1 MRIKLKVM
9 LLAMIPLIASGGL
22 IVMAQHQQE
31 QLLAQR
37 QEALVR
43 KAYIESARADL
54 RHFAALA
61 LSTLS
66 PLYNT
71 GRDDEEIKQQAM
83 RQLAAL
89 DYGSD
94 GYFFLYDFDGVNL
107 MHPRQPGLVG
117 RNLLKL
123 KDEFGGYPILAMR
136 DIARTGGGF
145 VDYSWNKPSTQDL
158 AAKIAY
164 VTPLPRWNW
173 WFGTGVY
180 VDDIDR
186 IVADLNH
193 ELAASTASTMRWIG
207 LIMGGGLLLIFGGGL
222 WLSLHELRMADAKL
236 TLMARQVVGS
246 QEAERAH
253 LSRELHDGTSQTLV
267 SIKLLTEAAMDRLPP
282 EQTITRAALGRAVD
296 RLTAALT
303 EVRGMSHR
311 LRPVMLDTLG
321 LSAALGQLADE
332 MWAHSDTRS
341 TVVVE
346 GEPFELPDDI
356 KTVLFRVTQEALTN
370 IQKHAGASRVA
381 LDLVFSKGGL
391 LLRVQDNGV
400 GFDTEA
406 VLRHPSQGIGLRNMR
421 ERLASID
428 GRLHVQSRPGAT
440 VVLAE
445 VPEAAIRR
453 FASV

>member
-1 MRIKLKVM
+1 MRLKLKVI
-9 LLAMIPLIASGGL
+9 LLAMFPLVASGGL

-43 KAYIESARADL
+43 SAYIEAARADL

-71 GRDDEEIKQQAM
+71 GRDDDEIKQQAM

-117 RNLLKL
+117 RNLLKM
-123 KDEFGGYPILAMR
+123 KDENGQYPIQMMR
-136 DIARTGGGF
+136 DIASTGGGF
-145 VDYSWNKPSTQDL
+145 IEYSWNKPWTQDL
-158 AAKIAY
+158 APKIAY

-186 IVADLNH
+186 VVADLNQA
-193 ELAASTASTMRWIG
+193 LAASTASTMRWIG
-207 LIMGGGLLLIFGGGL
+207 LIMGGGVLLIFGGGL
-222 WLSLHELRMADAKL
+222 WLSMHELRLADAKL
-236 TLMARQVVGS
+236 TLLARQVVGS
-246 QEAERAH
+246 QEAERAY

-267 SIKLLTEAAMDRLPP
+267 SIKLLTEAALDRLPA
-282 EQTITRAALGRAVD
+282 EDAVTRAALGRAVD
-296 RLTAALT
+296 RLTDALT

-332 MWAHSDTRS
+332 MWALSGTRFAME
-341 TVVVE
+341 VE

-370 IQKHAGASRVA
+370 IQKHAQASQVVLR
-381 LDLVFSKGGL
+381 LVFSKGGV
-391 LLRVQDNGV
+391 LLRVQDNGA

-406 VLRHPSQGIGLRNMR
+406 VLRHPSRGIGLRNMR
-421 ERLASID
+421 ERLGSID
-428 GRLHVQSRPGAT
+428 GRLEVQSRPGAT

-453 FASV
+453 FADA

>member
-1 MRIKLKVM
+1 MRLKLKVI
-9 LLAMIPLIASGGL
+9 LLAMFPLVASGGL

-43 KAYIESARADL
+43 SAYIEAARADL

-71 GRDDEEIKQQAM
+71 GRDDDEIKQQAM

-117 RNLLKL
+117 RNLLKM
-123 KDEFGGYPILAMR
+123 KDENGQYPIQMMR
-136 DIARTGGGF
+136 DIASTGGGF
-145 VDYSWNKPSTQDL
+145 IEYSWNKPSTQDL
-158 AAKIAY
+158 APKIAY

-186 IVADLNH
+186 VVADLNQA
-193 ELAASTASTMRWIG
+193 LAASTASTMRWIG
-207 LIMGGGLLLIFGGGL
+207 LIMGGGVLLIFGGGL
-222 WLSLHELRMADAKL
+222 WLSMHELRLADAKL
-236 TLMARQVVGS
+236 TLLARQVVGS
-246 QEAERAH
+246 QEAERAY

-267 SIKLLTEAAMDRLPP
+267 SIKLLTEAALDRLPA
-282 EQTITRAALGRAVD
+282 EDAVTRAALGRAVD
-296 RLTAALT
+296 RLTDALT

-332 MWAHSDTRS
+332 MWALSGTRFAME
-341 TVVVE
+341 VE

-370 IQKHAGASRVA
+370 IQKHAQASQVGLR
-381 LDLVFSKGGL
+381 LVFSKGSV
-391 LLRVQDNGV
+391 LLRVQDNGA

-406 VLRHPSQGIGLRNMR
+406 VLRHPSRGIGLRNMR
-421 ERLASID
+421 ERLGSID
-428 GRLHVQSRPGAT
+428 GRLEVQSRSGAT

-453 FASV
+453 FASA